1 MGEVTA
7 KPVACRNSEKSGN
20 CKAGSKNWPHHFHV
34 SPAVVPHMKKVY
46 SIVRQ
51 ICGRSPMDDL
61 NDLDV
66 NNAICGL
73 FMNFTLQAAVHLGRD
88 YLENLRFT
96 KKSTPAVCGTVV
108 PSD

>member
-1 MGEVTA
+1 MATSFSCVSSSCT
-7 KPVACRNSEKSGN
+7 SHEKGL
-20 CKAGSKNWPHHFHV
+20 FD
-34 SPAVVPHMKKVY
+34 
-46 SIVRQ
+46 RTT
-51 ICGRSPMDDL
+51 MDDL

-73 FMNFTLQAAVHLGRD
+73 FMSFTLQAAVHLGRD

-96 KKSTPAVCGTVV
+96 KKTIPEVCGTVV